1 MAGPLWVRRGSRHRY
16 QVVEDDPRRIRLL
29 TQAFEQATE
38 RLRAKG
44 YPDPWP
50 DDLQAREVVRFLRER
65 SQEVI
70 ARMSA
75 EDEER

>member
-1 MAGPLWVRRGSRHRY
+1 MDRENL
-16 QVVEDDPRRIRLL
+16 IRLL
-29 TQAFEQATE
+29 TQAFERAAE

-44 YPDPWP
+44 YDDPWP
-50 DDLQAREVVRFLRER
+50 DDLRAREVVRLLHER
-65 SQEVI
+65 SREVI